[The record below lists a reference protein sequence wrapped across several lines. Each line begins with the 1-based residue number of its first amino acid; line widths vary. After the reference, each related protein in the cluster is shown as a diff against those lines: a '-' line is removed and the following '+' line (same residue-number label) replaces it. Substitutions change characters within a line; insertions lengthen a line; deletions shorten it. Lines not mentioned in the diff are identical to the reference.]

1 MAISEVS
8 ICNQAL
14 SWLGQET
21 ITSLDDQATTAVW
34 MNANYD
40 LLRDSVMEARM
51 WTFATVRA
59 VSTSVPSRSKSIA
72 WGACID
78 I

>member
-14 SWLGQET
+14 TWIGQET

-34 MNANYD
+34 MNAK
-40 LLRDSVMEARM
+40 L
-51 WTFATVRA
+51 
-59 VSTSVPSRSKSIA
+59 
-72 WGACID
+72 
-78 I
+78 